1 MKKSE
6 QMLNLKAMII
16 DQALICQPCNRYFK
30 CRSDIYAHYSRSH
43 YKKELL
49 NILGQNKS
57 CPECGMGKKKTDEL
71 TVHIGRVHGYVEQF
85 LQKSSQVP
93 LK

>member
-1 MKKSE
+1 
-6 QMLNLKAMII
+6 MLNLKAMII

-49 NILGQNKS
+49 NILGQNKRLCGTIS
-57 CPECGMGKKKTDEL
+57 TKIFPETLEIILTLKRKQRKKKE
-71 TVHIGRVHGYVEQF
+71 
-85 LQKSSQVP
+85 KSVP
-93 LK
+93 IVNQNKSIP